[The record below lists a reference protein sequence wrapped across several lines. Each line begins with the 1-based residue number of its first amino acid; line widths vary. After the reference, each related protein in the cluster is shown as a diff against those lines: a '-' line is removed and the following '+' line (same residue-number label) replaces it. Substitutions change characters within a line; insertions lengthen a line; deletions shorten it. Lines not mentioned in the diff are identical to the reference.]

1 MLKWGLGKINEIRGE
16 MEEENV
22 PREEGD
28 ERWLDFT
35 AMVKSGG
42 KVWYEV
48 IKNVF
53 NHLIKLMVR
62 GSGQWAVGRCYID

>member
-1 MLKWGLGKINEIRGE
+1 MKLEVK

-42 KVWYEV
+42 
-48 IKNVF
+48 
-53 NHLIKLMVR
+53 
-62 GSGQWAVGRCYID
+62 